1 MNIDIFFESNFLGIN
16 RLFVLQM
23 KMGMLQDLML
33 KNIYQKEL
41 LIIMTSLSV
50 EKTVMISQLILI

>member
-1 MNIDIFFESNFLGIN
+1 MNIDIFFESNFLGVN